1 MKVPLNNHPIT
12 TLLPA
17 SKAGQLDPISAGLS
31 WARSVLRSPISFKF
45 IPMPWRA
52 SGRARSGCPCGL
64 QQGPCESHLITGSQV
79 VTIGMCCSFSEVL
92 YPNTPWDWH
101 IYLYI
106 LYIYI
111 YICHTYVSPK
121 QLMSAPSTRGESSVL
136 RTPRRKISD
145 LCEPRGQSARLGNW
159 QHPFCV

>member
-1 MKVPLNNHPIT
+1 MNLRAYDWLLMKVPLNNHPIT

-111 YICHTYVSPK
+111 HMPHICQSQTAHVCSIYT
-121 QLMSAPSTRGESSVL
+121 
-136 RTPRRKISD
+136 RRK
-145 LCEPRGQSARLGNW
+145 LSASHTPEKNQRSL
-159 QHPFCV
+159 